1 MSSLQFPQNEIIFI
15 FSRIIPYIKKH
26 KFKAIFIY
34 FIFLFYFSMPSFEI
48 PFFQY
53 YHFRITSLME
63 QRALE
68 HNLVFFPEQ
77 SWVNIDEVSP
87 NFLKCAVSM
96 EDGKFFLHRGIDWKQ
111 VTTTFKANKRRRSV
125 VRGASTITMQTVKN
139 LFFTTKRNFLRKA
152 KELLVTFR
160 MEKELSKKTILQD
173 YINAIEWGD
182 GIFGIKEASELY
194 FRKDPKDLT
203 LYESARLASVIPSP
217 LIHKPNTNSRYV
229 IRRSLII
236 LGRYDDVILFPQILK

>member
-1 MSSLQFPQNEIIFI
+1 MSSLQFPQNEIVFI
-15 FSRIIPYIKKH
+15 FSRIIPRIKKH

-34 FIFLFYFSMPSFEI
+34 FFFLFYFSMPSFEI

-68 HNLVFFPEQ
+68 HNLDFFPEQ

-111 VTTTFKANKRRRSV
+111 VTTTFKANKRRRTV

-160 MEKELSKKTILQD
+160 MEKELSKKDILQN
-173 YINAIEWGD
+173 YINAVEWGN
-182 GIFGIKEASELY
+182 GIFGIKEAASY
-194 FRKDPKDLT
+194 FFHKTPKDLNT
-203 LYESARLASVIPSP
+203 IECARLAAVIPSQI
-217 LIHKPNTNSRYV
+217 IHKPNLNSAYV
-229 IRRSLII
+229 LRRTAII
-236 LGRYDDVILFPQILK
+236 LNRINDVKLFPKK